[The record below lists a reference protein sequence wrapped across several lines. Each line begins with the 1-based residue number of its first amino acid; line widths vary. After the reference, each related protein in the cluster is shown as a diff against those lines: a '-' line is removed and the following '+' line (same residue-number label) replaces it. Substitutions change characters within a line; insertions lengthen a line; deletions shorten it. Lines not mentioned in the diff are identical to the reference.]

1 MKIPNLLLLLLKNH
15 IGIIDLGAKWTLLT
29 LAPNGALLMSDG
41 GCIII
46 IINKHVWKK

>member
-29 LAPNGALLMSDG
+29 ADG
-41 GCIII
+41 DYIST